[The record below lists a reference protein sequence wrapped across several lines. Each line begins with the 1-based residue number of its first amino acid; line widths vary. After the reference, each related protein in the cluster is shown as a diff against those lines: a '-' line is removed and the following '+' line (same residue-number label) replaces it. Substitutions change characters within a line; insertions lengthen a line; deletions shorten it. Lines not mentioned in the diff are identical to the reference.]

1 MKKTGVMGALI
12 ASVVALMFIAN
23 SARADENGAAKAGA
37 KAAAGQAVKVK
48 CVGGNDCKGKGACSG
63 GGHDCQG
70 QNSCKGK
77 GWIESSS
84 AKECLAKGGKPETIK

>member
-1 MKKTGVMGALI
+1 MKKTGMKGALI
-12 ASVVALMFIAN
+12 ASAVALMFMAN
-23 SARADENGAAKAGA
+23 SARADENGAAKAGVSA
-37 KAAAGQAVKVK
+37 ADKAAKVK
-48 CVGGNDCKGKGACSG
+48 CVAGNDCKGKGACSG

-84 AKECLAKGGKPETIK
+84 AKECLAKGGKPETIKD